1 MDEFMSKPI
10 ERKKLEAYMSKYLK
24 KKDNPDDHF
33 HYSDFLEALGGDRE
47 LVQKMMSVSKTDMK
61 EKLEALEKAV
71 TGKDIRQVAV
81 LAHYIK
87 GGALTA
93 RYKELAKIAAQIEIQ
108 AKEGVSEGLEDRLT
122 ELEKEWENV
131 LRVLDQVI

>member
-1 MDEFMSKPI
+1 
-10 ERKKLEAYMSKYLK
+10 
-24 KKDNPDDHF
+24 
-33 HYSDFLEALGGDRE
+33 
-47 LVQKMMSVSKTDMK
+47 MMSVSKTDMK